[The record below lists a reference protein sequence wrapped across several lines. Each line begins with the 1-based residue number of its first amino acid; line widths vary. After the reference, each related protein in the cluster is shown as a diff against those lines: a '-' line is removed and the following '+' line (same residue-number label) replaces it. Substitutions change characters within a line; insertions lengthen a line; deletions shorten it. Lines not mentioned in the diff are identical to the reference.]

1 MALAF
6 SRNRRALRADLP
18 FTEGRRGWRA
28 ALSSERSGQGCAR
41 PLGRAPCGCRR
52 APRPGSP
59 RPSMLGW
66 PTGQKPA
73 GEGLSADGVQGRGAC
88 DLVWE
93 HVLLSVPLQRGRL
106 PPRKRQ
112 QARTRSAVW
121 GQALQQVVGGRG
133 WGGVSAAAAPGSG
146 RPWPWSAGGGGVDG
160 PPDGGGLGQQGGR
173 GGPGGG
179 WAAGWADRGYR
190 R

>member
-41 PLGRAPCGCRR
+41 SLGRAPCGCRR

-93 HVLLSVPLQRGRL
+93 HVLLSVPLQTGRL
-106 PPRKRQ
+106 PP
-112 QARTRSAVW
+112 
-121 GQALQQVVGGRG
+121 GRG
-133 WGGVSAAAAPGSG
+133 SRPAHGVLCEDRPCSRWGGGGAGGSVRSRCSWHCGGWAPRWRWAWPAGWEG
-146 RPWPWSAGGGGVDG
+146 RPWGRVGSR
-160 PPDGGGLGQQGGR
+160 LG
-173 GGPGGG
+173 
-179 WAAGWADRGYR
+179 
-190 R
+190 